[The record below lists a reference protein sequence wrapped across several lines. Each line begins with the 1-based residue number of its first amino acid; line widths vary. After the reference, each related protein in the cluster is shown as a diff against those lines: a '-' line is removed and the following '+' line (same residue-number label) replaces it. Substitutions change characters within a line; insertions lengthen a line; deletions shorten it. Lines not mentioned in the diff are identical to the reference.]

1 MTNKKMQEKIQFR
14 QLDGIHNEMALS
26 LKIALCLQNW
36 YGRAL
41 RRLVHAKQLES
52 ELLLLKLMAC
62 KMSEADTEL
71 YMSDVED
78 SDF

>member
-1 MTNKKMQEKIQFR
+1 MILTMK
-14 QLDGIHNEMALS
+14 MALS

-41 RRLVHAKQLES
+41 RRLVHRKQLES
-52 ELLLLKLMAC
+52 ELLLLKLTFC

-78 SDF
+78 FDF